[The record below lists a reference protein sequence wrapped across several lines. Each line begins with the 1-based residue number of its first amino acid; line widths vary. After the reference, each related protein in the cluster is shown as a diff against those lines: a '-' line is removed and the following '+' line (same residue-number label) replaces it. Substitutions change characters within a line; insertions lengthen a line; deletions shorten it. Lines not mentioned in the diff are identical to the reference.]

1 MLMRF
6 TRVVWCP
13 APLLMLWTP
22 FMLFMHPL
30 PGSTASLNVLNI
42 LPVLCPTILRYQ
54 QHLPTGLHCS
64 PSVGQVRFKSF
75 LKSGCVLL
83 VRKLKHRQVDAFSL
97 PADSTRS
104 SVIHIL
110 PSQVTDSRWFN
121 SILLRFQDYS
131 FTFWFLELFMV
142 ISVPILG
149 AGFLQHHDLWMR
161 CKDSEGVSQLLYKWF
176 RD

>member
-1 MLMRF
+1 
-6 TRVVWCP
+6 
-13 APLLMLWTP
+13 MLWTP

-42 LPVLCPTILRYQ
+42 LPVLCPAILRYQ

-75 LKSGCVLL
+75 LKSGYVLL

-149 AGFLQHHDLWMR
+149 AGFLQHHDL
-161 CKDSEGVSQLLYKWF
+161 
-176 RD
+176 